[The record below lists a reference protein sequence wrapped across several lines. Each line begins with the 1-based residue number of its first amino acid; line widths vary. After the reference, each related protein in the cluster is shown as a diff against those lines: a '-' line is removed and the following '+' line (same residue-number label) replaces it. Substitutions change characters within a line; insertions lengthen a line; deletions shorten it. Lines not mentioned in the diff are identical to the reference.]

1 MILINSIS
9 ATKFTYN
16 GIEYFKNFMPIVRGG
31 TIAIIN
37 AYDSKVD
44 LSGAT
49 VFNQFTVNGVVYGTI
64 EDTQSALL
72 PALFS
77 RDVTGG
83 VVNWGD
89 ITGDILNQADL
100 VAYIATE
107 TGTINGGTP

>member
-1 MILINSIS
+1 MIIINSIS
-9 ATKFTYN
+9 ATKFTFN
-16 GIEYFKNFMPIVRGG
+16 GIEYYKNFMPIVRGN

-37 AYDSKVD
+37 AYDSKID
-44 LSGAT
+44 LSGST
-49 VFNQFTVNGVVYGTI
+49 VFDQFTVNGVTYANI

-77 RDVTGG
+77 RDLAGG

-89 ITGDILNQADL
+89 ITGDILNQTDL
-100 VAYIATE
+100 INYIETE

>member
-9 ATKFTYN
+9 ATKFTFN
-16 GIEYFKNFMPIVRGG
+16 GIEYFKNFMPIVRGN
-31 TIAIIN
+31 TISIVN
-37 AYDSKVD
+37 VYDSKID
-44 LSGAT
+44 LSGAK
-49 VFNQFTVNGVVYGTI
+49 VFDQYNVNGIVYGTI
-64 EDTQSALL
+64 EQTQSALL

-83 VVNWGD
+83 IVNWGD

-100 VAYIATE
+100 VAYIAQE